1 MWDRRW
7 ETGTRMFSHSV
18 SSSSSLSFPSPR
30 LSLWSCQNPGPPTWQ
45 HSKILCTC
53 PKLHFCSRLVSF
65 HSIQRSMHEWILGR
79 HTPVT
84 SQNLHTPSPK
94 MQIVHH
100 SHRHP
105 CWSQQSACALFP
117 AWGWEGIVRF
127 KTWWR
132 IYLFLHIWCW
142 GIMVKGRIPIS
153 SCAGHRQHYCWKSM
167 LSHTPMQTY
176 TVFGNQESPTACSL
190 IKSRILRG
198 SFKRSILSIALKVES
213 RASPCCGAG
222 NVMCSHWMLNTS
234 PTLNAFL
241 KTTSN
246 NKKIHAY
253 LFNLSLQKNNFKLMI
268 NLMFFWKV
276 RYQMGPSE
284 AVMCR
289 VLHFTGPVA
298 SLIIAIFYAPFKHWT
313 IKYGLPLTVSLY

>member
-1 MWDRRW
+1 MHLPKAPLLQQV
-7 ETGTRMFSHSV
+7 GQFPLYSKVNARMNPWKIHSSHIPKPSHTQSKDAD
-18 SSSSSLSFPSPR
+18 SSPFP
-30 LSLWSCQNPGPPTWQ
+30 QT
-45 HSKILCTC
+45 
-53 PKLHFCSRLVSF
+53 
-65 HSIQRSMHEWILGR
+65 SMLES
-79 HTPVT
+79 TE
-84 SQNLHTPSPK
+84 
-94 MQIVHH
+94 
-100 SHRHP
+100 
-105 CWSQQSACALFP
+105 SACALFP

-289 VLHFTGPVA
+289 VLHFMGPVA